1 MATGV
6 KFYQD
11 RIARF
16 TTSGPQQAHSLAAA
30 QAAGIGA
37 KGVGGSG
44 TGALARDVSQ
54 PTQVGFMHAQVGS
67 DLPYAAIENFGG
79 TIVARNA
86 KRLLIRGKRGGGR
99 SSHGGPITASAVSVE
114 HVGKHYLEAVQAAF
128 PALFITNLKRIL
140 PG

>member
-11 RIARF
+11 RIRRF
-16 TTSGPQQAHSLAAA
+16 TDTGPAQAHALAAA
-30 QAAGIGA
+30 EAAGIGA
-37 KGVGGSG
+37 KTVGGRG

-54 PTQVGFMHAQVGS
+54 PKQVGVMHAQIGS

-79 TIVARNA
+79 TIRPKKA

-99 SSHGGPITASAVSVE
+99 SSFGGPITASATEVQ
-114 HVGKHYLEAVQAAF
+114 HTGKHYLEAARDAF
-128 PALFITNLKRIL
+128 PPRFIAHLKRIL